1 MKSILRALRFFF
13 TTIIV
18 FVTLTFAFVYL
29 LSDHFKNILVQEL
42 RNQVNDNVT
51 VELEKIDLTWV
62 THFPDISLELRGLEV
77 HQTIN
82 DKVDTLVSINEL
94 GLGLDI
100 SQLLQ
105 NDFTIEKIFLKNGM
119 CSMKV
124 LDKGVNNYNIFKP
137 RTKTDTSNILV
148 NFELEQI
155 FLTNFYYEFKHLPN
169 EGVYS
174 FHFEKTTSNLLFE
187 NKVWDIS
194 LNGPLSV
201 EHIMVSG
208 NDIAAKRNL
217 DTDLH
222 LLFDPELQSFSLKKS
237 NLKINGGRFDISGI
251 YINNDTQH
259 LDLHLKARES
269 QISNVTSFLPPEYA
283 KTFAPYKTEGKVY
296 FSADILGNLAN
307 ERPKITVDFG
317 FKDASF
323 FDPNTKQNITDAS
336 LKGQFT
342 NGSSRSNKTSSINL
356 EDFSFKVQEGHAQ
369 GKFSYSNFEAP
380 LIDMKL
386 NFSLPFSDIIEL
398 SGLERIVSPAGNIKG
413 NVLLKSSLDHLIN
426 DPQNPNL
433 VSRGDVTL
441 EDVAFGIVN
450 ADLPCRAI
458 NGKFLINKTDLGVI
472 NFIGKAGKSDFKI
485 NGVAKNFIPFIF
497 AENEDLNIQGDF
509 AANKLDFDQLLS
521 QNNEEVSSQEDQGTY
536 NFKISDWLS
545 FDLAC
550 KINEIKF
557 RRLNGKDALNDI
569 SGELKLKDQ
578 IFSYDNINFNL
589 AGGRFS
595 NHGTINGQ
603 KYNQITVKNKS
614 TLEKLDVKSFF
625 YVFENFNQEFVTE
638 KNLKGKMSGNYEF
651 ELLFDQKLR
660 LDYDAI
666 IVNTDLKITYGELSN
681 FGPLMDMNS
690 YLTKKKYKKYVQNAD
705 LSKVVFSTLESK
717 IWVEDGSIHIPNTT
731 IKNSLAQITI
741 SGIHSFDN
749 KIDYSIDFPLVNYDK
764 HKGGHIN
771 ERKHLNVLME
781 ITGTVDDYEIKFK
794 EKEIIEDLGTVIKN
808 SVQQDNGPDD
818 HDYIGI
824 DTTEE
829 EEDFIDF

>member
-82 DKVDTLVSINEL
+82 DKVDTLVSIDEL

-137 RTKTDTSNILV
+137 RTKTDTSNVLV

-201 EHIMVSG
+201 KHIMVSG

-259 LDLHLKARES
+259 LDLHLKAQES

-283 KTFAPYKTEGKVY
+283 KTFAPYKTKGKVY

-317 FKDASF
+317 FKAVISPVRYMLPWLIEPPSEDDVASCAF
-323 FDPNTKQNITDAS
+323 TDKIVAAA
-336 LKGQFT
+336 T
-342 NGSSRSNKTSSINL
+342 
-356 EDFSFKVQEGHAQ
+356 
-369 GKFSYSNFEAP
+369 
-380 LIDMKL
+380 
-386 NFSLPFSDIIEL
+386 
-398 SGLERIVSPAGNIKG
+398 ERIV
-413 NVLLKSSLDHLIN
+413 
-426 DPQNPNL
+426 
-433 VSRGDVTL
+433 
-441 EDVAFGIVN
+441 
-450 ADLPCRAI
+450 
-458 NGKFLINKTDLGVI
+458 
-472 NFIGKAGKSDFKI
+472 
-485 NGVAKNFIPFIF
+485 KNFF
-497 AENEDLNIQGDF
+497 
-509 AANKLDFDQLLS
+509 
-521 QNNEEVSSQEDQGTY
+521 
-536 NFKISDWLS
+536 
-545 FDLAC
+545 
-550 KINEIKF
+550 
-557 RRLNGKDALNDI
+557 
-569 SGELKLKDQ
+569 
-578 IFSYDNINFNL
+578 
-589 AGGRFS
+589 
-595 NHGTINGQ
+595 
-603 KYNQITVKNKS
+603 
-614 TLEKLDVKSFF
+614 
-625 YVFENFNQEFVTE
+625 
-638 KNLKGKMSGNYEF
+638 
-651 ELLFDQKLR
+651 
-660 LDYDAI
+660 
-666 IVNTDLKITYGELSN
+666 
-681 FGPLMDMNS
+681 
-690 YLTKKKYKKYVQNAD
+690 
-705 LSKVVFSTLESK
+705 
-717 IWVEDGSIHIPNTT
+717 
-731 IKNSLAQITI
+731 
-741 SGIHSFDN
+741 
-749 KIDYSIDFPLVNYDK
+749 
-764 HKGGHIN
+764 
-771 ERKHLNVLME
+771 
-781 ITGTVDDYEIKFK
+781 IKFK
-794 EKEIIEDLGTVIKN
+794 LIKTLFN
-808 SVQQDNGPDD
+808 IYQMND
-818 HDYIGI
+818 I
-824 DTTEE
+824 
-829 EEDFIDF
+829 